1 MKRYIVSVGWV
12 LFLGLCWTT
21 SDALAGKR
29 TDHNIQYGDG
39 FSLRLT
45 VIVPTAYRE
54 SGSYPVIFALP
65 PGRGDPGM
73 VDAILNNYW
82 KDEGDR
88 RGYIMVSPTILGRS
102 LETRGTDVLNAV
114 FAWMDE
120 NLQYDKQRVT
130 LAGQSNGGL
139 GAFFVA
145 RMQPERF
152 QSIVVLPGAFGA
164 EGSLDMLRGKPIWL
178 LVGERDTQWVELSK
192 RTRDLLMLGGAEPK
206 LTVVPGQGHV
216 FSYPPETLY
225 DWIELQ
231 AENQ

>member
-82 KDEGDR
+82 KDGLLR
-88 RGYIMVSPTILGRS
+88 RIC
-102 LETRGTDVLNAV
+102 
-114 FAWMDE
+114 
-120 NLQYDKQRVT
+120 
-130 LAGQSNGGL
+130 GQSKGL
-139 GAFFVA
+139 CAH
-145 RMQPERF
+145 
-152 QSIVVLPGAFGA
+152 
-164 EGSLDMLRGKPIWL
+164 K
-178 LVGERDTQWVELSK
+178 
-192 RTRDLLMLGGAEPK
+192 
-206 LTVVPGQGHV
+206 
-216 FSYPPETLY
+216 
-225 DWIELQ
+225 
-231 AENQ
+231 

>member
-1 MKRYIVSVGWV
+1 MKRHIVSIGAV
-12 LFLGLCWTT
+12 LFLGLWATP
-21 SDALAGKR
+21 DARAGKR
-29 TDHNIQYGDG
+29 TDHNIPYGDG

-45 VIVPTAYRE
+45 VIVPTVYVE
-54 SGSYPVIFALP
+54 SQSYPVIFALP
-65 PGRGDPGM
+65 PGPGDPGM

-102 LETRGTDVLNAV
+102 LETKGTDVLNAV

-120 NLQYDKQRVT
+120 NLHYDKQRVT

-152 QSIVVLPGAFGA
+152 QSIVVVPGAFGA

-178 LVGERDTQWVELSK
+178 LVGELDTQWVRLSE
-192 RTRDLLMLGGAEPK
+192 RTRHLLMLGGAEPK
-206 LTVVPGQGHV
+206 LTIVPGQGHV
-216 FSYPPETLY
+216 FRYPPDVLY
-225 DWIELQ
+225 YWIELQ

>member
-1 MKRYIVSVGWV
+1 M
-12 LFLGLCWTT
+12 
-21 SDALAGKR
+21 
-29 TDHNIQYGDG
+29 
-39 FSLRLT
+39 
-45 VIVPTAYRE
+45 
-54 SGSYPVIFALP
+54 
-65 PGRGDPGM
+65 
-73 VDAILNNYW
+73 
-82 KDEGDR
+82 
-88 RGYIMVSPTILGRS
+88 
-102 LETRGTDVLNAV
+102 LNAV

-192 RTRDLLMLGGAEPK
+192 RTRDLLMLGGPSPSSPSSRVK
-206 LTVVPGQGHV
+206 GT
-216 FSYPPETLY
+216 FSATLPRHSTTGLSFRLRIS
-225 DWIELQ
+225 DHERIG
-231 AENQ
+231 